1 MFLLASFTN
10 SQRFKIPYHRSIRA
24 RSQVEHWLL
33 NFENV
38 MFDTIKSLIKKAI
51 PEFQRNS
58 LLTWIDQHNGQVT
71 SVVIQVLFSKEVEKI
86 WTAENPL
93 EQLEVFLV
101 SMKEKLDLLA
111 SHVADSMQQYQRN
124 TIVTLL
130 IILVHERDIVMS
142 LLEHKVV
149 SAKNFQWTR
158 WVLCINGFHATGLF
172 LYPLKNQKT
181 CFQGF
186 QNFSIN
192 FQY

>member
-1 MFLLASFTN
+1 M
-10 SQRFKIPYHRSIRA
+10 
-24 RSQVEHWLL
+24 EHWLL

-51 PEFQRNS
+51 PEFQQNS

-93 EQLEVFLV
+93 EQLKVFLV
-101 SMKEKLDLLA
+101 SMKEKVDLIA
-111 SHVADSMQQYQRN
+111 IHVADSMQQYQRN

-149 SAKNFQWTR
+149 SAKDFQWTR
-158 WVLCINGFHATGLF
+158 
-172 LYPLKNQKT
+172 
-181 CFQGF
+181 
-186 QNFSIN
+186 
-192 FQY
+192 

>member
-1 MFLLASFTN
+1 
-10 SQRFKIPYHRSIRA
+10 
-24 RSQVEHWLL
+24 
-33 NFENV
+33 

-51 PEFQRNS
+51 PEFQQNS

-93 EQLEVFLV
+93 EQLKVFLV
-101 SMKEKLDLLA
+101 SMKEKVDLIA
-111 SHVADSMQQYQRN
+111 IHVADSMQQYQRN

-149 SAKNFQWTR
+149 SAKDFQWTR
-158 WVLCINGFHATGLF
+158 
-172 LYPLKNQKT
+172 
-181 CFQGF
+181 
-186 QNFSIN
+186 
-192 FQY
+192 

>member
-1 MFLLASFTN
+1 M
-10 SQRFKIPYHRSIRA
+10 
-24 RSQVEHWLL
+24 L

-51 PEFQRNS
+51 PEFQQNS

-93 EQLEVFLV
+93 EQLKVFLV
-101 SMKEKLDLLA
+101 SMKEKVDLIA
-111 SHVADSMQQYQRN
+111 IHVADSMQQYQRN

-149 SAKNFQWTR
+149 SAKDFQWTR
-158 WVLCINGFHATGLF
+158 
-172 LYPLKNQKT
+172 
-181 CFQGF
+181 
-186 QNFSIN
+186 
-192 FQY
+192 

>member
-1 MFLLASFTN
+1 MFLLASFTS

-24 RSQVEHWLL
+24 RGQVEHWLL

-158 WVLCINGFHATGLF
+158 
-172 LYPLKNQKT
+172 
-181 CFQGF
+181 
-186 QNFSIN
+186 
-192 FQY
+192 